1 MGRRRRKKIKR
12 VRRTRKITS
21 LRYFECPVCGQPTLT
36 IDFQKIKEK
45 PGYKKAIVKC
55 GSCGLYL
62 ELEVPELLDRIDVYN
77 KIVDMAYEGKLE
89 ELQASEASS
98 TTEGDELS
106 EALEE
111 TLSEMDEGA
120 EAVEGKNNPS
130 TVREE
135 KEV

>member
-111 TLSEMDEGA
+111 ALSEMDEGA

>member
-1 MGRRRRKKIKR
+1 VGRRRRKKIKR